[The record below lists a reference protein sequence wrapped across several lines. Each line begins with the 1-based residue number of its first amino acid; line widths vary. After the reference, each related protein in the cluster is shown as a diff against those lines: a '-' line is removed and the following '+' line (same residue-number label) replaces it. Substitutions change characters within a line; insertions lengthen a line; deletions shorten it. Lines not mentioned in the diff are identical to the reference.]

1 VCIQQ
6 AINVLRERGEKSA
19 WNFQGKIHLLEAEM
33 LSSTGKK
40 DKARVSFNAA
50 ISAAKSSKFV
60 HEQGLACELAAFH
73 CLRYGDNDR
82 ALHLFQQAQDCYT
95 KWGSEVKVESIK
107 QQIKN
112 INAEAP

>member
-1 VCIQQ
+1 
-6 AINVLRERGEKSA
+6 
-19 WNFQGKIHLLEAEM
+19 M

-73 CLRYGDNDR
+73 CLRYGDNDS
-82 ALHLFQQAQDCYT
+82 ALHLFQQARDCYIT
-95 KWGSEVKVESIK
+95 WGSEVKVESIK